1 MMTTNKA
8 PLALLIV
15 LLMFPQLAQTLYS
28 PALTDFSKAFN
39 VPAEAA
45 SQAMTVYF
53 LAFAAGVMLWGYV
66 SDRIGRRPAMLAALL
81 LYSAATL
88 AALMVSS
95 FTQLL
100 LTQAVAAIGAAAG
113 SVVSQTILRDHYKGP
128 ELAKVFS
135 LVGMA
140 LALSPAIGLFTGAG
154 LTRWFGYSGVMLSLL
169 TLALVL
175 VSWSSVSLAE
185 SRPADQAKVS
195 FYSTLRTMLI
205 DLNIWRSALLVAAFN
220 IALLSYYAIGPFL
233 FQRAGLDAALY
244 GYSGAALAAG
254 SALGA
259 WLNRRLLQRN
269 FTSNQL
275 QTLAAFLVAAG
286 GAGVLALQ
294 QSLWLLAPM
303 TVVVIAFGM
312 AIPNVLGQ
320 ALTAYAGQLGSAG
333 AVFGLM
339 YYLLIGFGLL
349 LTGWY
354 QALGYTIV
362 LCGLLCCVLCGLP
375 RYTVRR

>member
-1 MMTTNKA
+1 MTPNKV
-8 PLALLIV
+8 PLTLLIV

-28 PALTDFSKAFN
+28 PALTDFSQAFN

-53 LAFAAGVMLWGYV
+53 LAFAAGVLLWGYC
-66 SDRIGRRPAMLAALL
+66 SDRLGRRPAMLAALTLYGTATITAL
-81 LYSAATL
+81 L
-88 AALMVSS
+88 VSS
-95 FTQLL
+95 FSQLL
-100 LTQAVAAIGAAAG
+100 ITQALAAVGAAAG
-113 SVVSQTILRDHYKGP
+113 SVVTQTILRDHYEGP

-140 LALSPAIGLFTGAG
+140 LALSPAIGLFAGAG

-169 TLALVL
+169 ILAILL
-175 VSWSSVSLAE
+175 VSWSSISLTE
-185 SRPADQAKVS
+185 SRPGQHSKIAL
-195 FYSTLRTMLI
+195 YSTLKTMLI
-205 DLNIWRSALLVAAFN
+205 DPAIWRSALLVAAFN

-244 GYSGAALAAG
+244 GYSGAALAVG

-259 WLNRRLLQRN
+259 GLNRRLLQRHYS
-269 FTSNQL
+269 SNQL
-275 QTLAAFLVAAG
+275 QSLAAITVTLG

-294 QSLWLLAPM
+294 HSLWLLAPM
-303 TVVVIAFGM
+303 TAVVVAFGM

-320 ALTAYAGQLGSAG
+320 ALRAYSGQLGSAG

-339 YYLLIGFGLL
+339 YYLLIGAGLL
-349 LTGWY
+349 LTGWH
-354 QALGYTIV
+354 QALGYTIL
-362 LCGLLCCVLCGLP
+362 LCGLLCCALCGWP
-375 RYTVRR
+375 RRQAS

>member
-1 MMTTNKA
+1 MTTHKA

-28 PALTDFSKAFN
+28 PALTDFSQAFN
-39 VPAEAA
+39 VPPEAA

-53 LAFAAGVMLWGYV
+53 LAFAVGVMLWGYC
-66 SDRIGRRPAMLAALL
+66 SDRLGRRPAMLAALL
-81 LYSAATL
+81 LYGAATA
-88 AALMVSS
+88 AALLVGS

-100 LTQAVAAIGAAAG
+100 ITQAIAAIGAAAG
-113 SVVSQTILRDHYKGP
+113 SVVTQTVLRDHYQGP

-169 TLALVL
+169 ILAVVL
-175 VSWSSVSLAE
+175 FGWSGLSLTE
-185 SRPADQAKVS
+185 SRPAQQAKTS
-195 FYSTLRTMLI
+195 FYRTLKTMLV
-205 DLNIWRSALLVAAFN
+205 DPGIWRSAVLVAAFN

-259 WLNRRLLQRN
+259 WLNRHLLQRHY
-269 FTSNQL
+269 TSNQL
-275 QTLAAFLVAAG
+275 QSLAAILVTAG
-286 GAGVLALQ
+286 GAGVLVLEH
-294 QSLWLLAPM
+294 SLWLLTPM

-320 ALTAYAGQLGSAG
+320 ALTAYTGQLGSAG

-339 YYLLIGFGLL
+339 YYLLIGGGLL

-362 LCGLLCCVLCGLP
+362 MCGALCCLLCGLP
-375 RYTVRR
+375 RRQPAH